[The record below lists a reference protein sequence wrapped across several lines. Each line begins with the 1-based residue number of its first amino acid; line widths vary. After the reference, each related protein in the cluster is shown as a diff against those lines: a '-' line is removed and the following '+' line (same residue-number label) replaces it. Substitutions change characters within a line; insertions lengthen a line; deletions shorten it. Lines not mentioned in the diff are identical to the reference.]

1 MFPFV
6 FGLGDPMKEVTEMVI
21 TIMLRRLM
29 VGLPPILILYQE
41 LQLLLEIMLRVQ
53 MELSLTVLSL
63 RALKVNPKIQNLC
76 MDQLA
81 PILTMVWISNM
92 YLIIIFKNIFTIFK
106 LVKMDL
112 QKFIKKIINQK
123 QIPTPFPF
131 PEPPFPEPPIPPI
144 PEPQPPMVQRQI
156 KNYFS

>member
-1 MFPFV
+1 
-6 FGLGDPMKEVTEMVI
+6 
-21 TIMLRRLM
+21 
-29 VGLPPILILYQE
+29 
-41 LQLLLEIMLRVQ
+41 
-53 MELSLTVLSL
+53 
-63 RALKVNPKIQNLC
+63 
-76 MDQLA
+76 
-81 PILTMVWISNM
+81 M